1 MIAER
6 TGIGRRG
13 EVAGEESYPNR
24 NPATQLPSPRSLSEN
39 PDSLERT
46 DALRV

>member
-24 NPATQLPSPRSLSEN
+24 NPATQLPSPSAYV
-39 PDSLERT
+39 DKVF
-46 DALRV
+46 DLRQHTIQF